1 MQHTAEMLKII
12 EGALKSDVRQVT
24 AYAELL
30 ASKLEKE
37 GNQRTASSIRKK
49 VEQSVLHFTTSSVG
63 GKLEPVVPVDKDS
76 RLTLGDVFYP
86 SINEN
91 NIQLQKSIQDDVN
104 EFLSFIDKS
113 HLLSEAGVGIS
124 PSMLIYG
131 PPGCGKTQLGHHIA
145 ASLSLP
151 LIVARCDTLISSF
164 LGSTAKNIR
173 SLFDHAASRPCV
185 LFLDEFDAL
194 AKARDDKHELGEL
207 KRVVVSLLQNIDAL
221 PENTILLAA
230 TNHEDLLDPAV
241 WRRFAYRIRIPLP
254 NEDLREKL
262 LGAFLGSYAPKNIK
276 KLVEMTDGMS
286 GALIKQACNRVIRCA
301 VLENAGTID
310 VDKLIIGL
318 AVEQYQEVF
327 NDTMLSDEDKII
339 LLRNKNHKL
348 FTIERLSIIFGM
360 STGKIS
366 TLTAKH
372 NGAI

>member
-12 EGALKSDVRQVT
+12 EGALKSDVTQVT

-49 VEQSVLHFTTSSVG
+49 VQQSVSYFGRSSVG
-63 GKLEPVVPVDKDS
+63 GKLEPIVPVDKDS

-86 SINEN
+86 SINDTHV
-91 NIQLQKSIQDDVN
+91 QFQKSVQDDVN
-104 EFLSFIDKS
+104 EFISFIDKA

-131 PPGCGKTQLGHHIA
+131 PPGCGKTQLGHYIA
-145 ASLSLP
+145 AKLNLP

-207 KRVVVSLLQNIDAL
+207 KRVVVSLLQNIDSL

-254 NEDLREKL
+254 NEVLREKL
-262 LGAFLGSYAPKNIK
+262 LEMFLGEFAPKNIK
-276 KLVEMTDGMS
+276 KIVEMTDGMN
-286 GALIKQACNRVIRCA
+286 GALIKQACNRVIRSA
-301 VLENAGTID
+301 VLDKASTID
-310 VDKLIIGL
+310 VDKLIVGL
-318 AVEQYQEVF
+318 AVEQYQHVF
-327 NDTMLSDEDKII
+327 NNTKLSDEEKII
-339 LLRNKNHKL
+339 VLRKENSKL
-348 FTIERLSIIFGM
+348 FTIERLSIIFGI

-366 TLTAKH
+366 NLTAKY
-372 NGAI
+372 NGAP